1 MSYYFV
7 IVGTQDNPLFEHE
20 FGTSKQGGDGQAR
33 FSEQA
38 RHMNQFIV
46 HSSLDIVEEVQWGTG
61 QMCVSFLSP
70 PSLSL
75 PLLYKKLTK
84 SPHTRKKRYLK
95 CIDKFFNNYVS
106 CFMTGSNVKFL
117 LLHQPPPAQ
126 SSSAAGSNANNST
139 NNSSS
144 SNSNAGTTNRAT
156 SSSGASASTSIA
168 ANPTSPQTEE
178 AVRSFFL
185 EVYENW
191 VKAAMNPFY
200 RVNMEVRSPVFRQR
214 VAAAGRKYL

>member
-61 QMCVSFLSP
+61 QMCVSFLC
-70 PSLSL
+70 PSL
-75 PLLYKKLTK
+75 PPPFLYKKLTK